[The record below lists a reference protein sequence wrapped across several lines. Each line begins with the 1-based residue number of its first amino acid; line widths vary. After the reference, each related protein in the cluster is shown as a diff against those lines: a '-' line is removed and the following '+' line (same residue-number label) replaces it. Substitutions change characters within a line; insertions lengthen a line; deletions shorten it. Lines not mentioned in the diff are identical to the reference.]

1 MRAVVYRQ
9 PFDVA
14 VEEVPD
20 PRIEHPDDVVVRVT
34 STGICGSDLHVY
46 QGRTAAEPGA
56 VFGHENLGIVEDVG
70 SGVTSLEQGDRVV
83 MPFNIACGFCRNCL
97 AGLTGFCLTVHQQ
110 GFALGGYGNAGMTPY
125 PGGQAEYLR
134 VPYADFNCMPLPA
147 GIDHESEYALLADVF
162 PTGYHGCELAG
173 VSPGETVAVFG
184 AGSVG
189 LLAAYS
195 ALLRGAAQV
204 FVVDR
209 VPAWL
214 ATAKEI
220 GAIPVDLAEGDP
232 VQQIKD
238 LTAGEGTDR
247 GIDAVD
253 DQVAAVPGDRPEP
266 ATAPDRAL
274 RQALNQLVQIVRP
287 AGSLGVPGHC
297 VPSDAGR
304 LPLAL
309 DALFD
314 KGLRL
319 GTGQANVKRY
329 GRQLRDLIT
338 QGRAR
343 PGFVVSHE
351 LPLDE
356 APVAY
361 EKFDKRIDG
370 YTKVILKPALA

>member
-1 MRAVVYRQ
+1 MRAVVYRK

-20 PRIEHPDDVVVRVT
+20 PRIEHPNDVIVRIT
-34 STGICGSDLHVY
+34 ATGVCGSDLHVY
-46 QGRTAAEPGA
+46 EGRAVAEPGI

-83 MPFNIACGFCRNCL
+83 MPFNIACGFCKNCV
-97 AGLTGFCLTVHQQ
+97 AGLTGFCLTVNPQ
-110 GFALGGYGNAGMTPY
+110 GIALGVCGNVAMTPY

-147 GIDHESEYALLADVF
+147 GIDHESDYTLLGDLF

-173 VSPGETVAVFG
+173 VCPGETVAVFG
-184 AGSVG
+184 AGPVG
-189 LLAAYS
+189 LMAAYS

-209 VPAWL
+209 VPALL
-214 ATAKEI
+214 AMAQEV
-220 GAIPVDLAEGDP
+220 GAIPIDLTQADP

-238 LTAGEGTDR
+238 LTGGEGADR
-247 GIDAVD
+247 GIDATGHQTAGASENRSD
-253 DQVAAVPGDRPEP
+253 P
-266 ATAPDRAL
+266 ATDPN
-274 RQALNQLVQIVRP
+274 QALNQLAQIVRP
-287 AGSLGVPGHC
+287 AGSLGVPARC
-297 VPSDAGR
+297 MSSDPGR
-304 LPLAL
+304 LPTVV
-309 DALFD
+309 DTLFE

-319 GTGQANVKRY
+319 GTGQPNVKRY
-329 GRQLRDLIT
+329 NRQLRDLIT

-351 LPLDE
+351 LPLTE
-356 APVAY
+356 APIAY
-361 EKFDKRIDG
+361 ERLEARVEG
-370 YTKVILKPALA
+370 YTKVILTPGVS